1 MTGSQAISATEE
13 KWSAAETEV
22 IADRRPDAGPTGPAN
37 GRRQLMLARPALLP
51 VPAFALVTVGFL
63 LPLLVVVLYSFRP
76 TVDGQV
82 ASTFTLDNYLR
93 FFVEDTYWQSLVRT
107 VSFVGLASAVTVAVA
122 FPFAYFVATQVSP
135 KRRMLWILLATVPFL
150 TSYLIRVMA
159 WLNLLGSN
167 GLINTAL
174 IQLGVV
180 DEPVGLLET
189 GPVAIII
196 TFTYLLFPLA
206 FLTAFI
212 ALDRV
217 NPALHEAASDL
228 GAGRLQRLR
237 HIIFPLSVN
246 GIVGGFILSFIAMLG
261 DYVTPQMIGG
271 TSGTL
276 YANLII
282 NQFGNSMQ
290 WGFGSTLALLLL
302 ASIFLLLALLRV
314 AGGAPTPGAATGA
327 YVRRRAPVLT
337 AYALAMVVFLYT
349 PMVLLGV
356 FAFNDAPTVGLPFTG
371 FTTDW
376 FATLFTNGVLMDA
389 LTVSLKVAAAS
400 TTISLILGTAAAV
413 YTSRPKGRWRNL
425 SMATISLPL
434 VLPPVILGMAIIIA
448 LNAIGVERGLW
459 TIILGH
465 TIITLPLVTLIVSI
479 RLEGLDRTYEFAAQ
493 DLGARPITVFI
504 RVVLP
509 QILPGIVAAV
519 MIAVATSLDEF
530 IMTFLVT
537 GTDNTLPL
545 YIFGSLRYGLSP
557 ELTAL
562 ASLILALSLSLL
574 IIGALI
580 GVGRRPLKT
589 AREVK

>member
-1 MTGSQAISATEE
+1 MIGDQ
-13 KWSAAETEV
+13 
-22 IADRRPDAGPTGPAN
+22 RPDARPTGPAD
-37 GRRQLMLARPALLP
+37 GRRQSMLARVALLP
-51 VPAFALVTVGFL
+51 VPAVALVAVGFL
-63 LPLLVVVLYSFRP
+63 LPLFVVVLYSFRP

-82 ASTFTLDNYLR
+82 ASTFTLENYWR
-93 FFVEDTYWQSLVRT
+93 FFAEDTYWQSLVRT
-107 VSFVGLASAVTVAVA
+107 VLFVGLASAVTVAVA
-122 FPFAYFVATQVSP
+122 FPFAYFVATQVAP
-135 KRRMLWILLATVPFL
+135 RRRMLWLLLATAPFL

-174 IQLGVV
+174 IRIGIVN
-180 DEPVGLLET
+180 EPVGILET

-228 GAGRLQRLR
+228 GAGRWQRLR
-237 HIIFPLSVN
+237 YVVLPLSVN
-246 GIVGGFILSFIAMLG
+246 GVVGGFILSFIAMLG
-261 DYVTPQMIGG
+261 DYVTPQMVGG

-302 ASIFLLLALLRV
+302 VSIFLLLAMLRV
-314 AGGAPTPGAATGA
+314 AGGAPTPGATSGA
-327 YVRRRAPVLT
+327 YVKRCAPVLT
-337 AYALAMVVFLYT
+337 AYALLMVVFLYT
-349 PMVLLGV
+349 PMVLLGL

-376 FATLFTNGVLMDA
+376 FATLFANGVLMDA
-389 LTVSLKVAAAS
+389 LSASVKVAAVSA
-400 TTISLILGTAAAV
+400 TLSLIMGTAAAV
-413 YTSRPKGRWRNL
+413 YNSRAKGRWRNL
-425 SMATISLPL
+425 SAATISLPL

-448 LNAIGVERGLW
+448 LNAIDVERGLW

-479 RLEGLDRTYEFAAQ
+479 RLEGLDRNYEFAAQ
-493 DLGARPITVFI
+493 DLGARPIAVFV

-519 MIAVATSLDEF
+519 MIAAATSLDEF

-545 YIFGSLRYGLSP
+545 YIFGSLRFGLSP

-562 ASLILALSLSLL
+562 ATLILGVSLSLL
-574 IIGALI
+574 IIGALVGI
-580 GVGRRPLKT
+580 GQRPLST
-589 AREVK
+589 AREGK